1 MNKFISW
8 IATGSS
14 IIGAFLVAMQIITIG
29 YCFFVFGAIG
39 WLFIGYTNKDNAL
52 ITLNGVFLIANIL
65 GLYNAI

>member
-8 IATGSS
+8 LATGSS
-14 IIGAFLVAMQIITIG
+14 IIGAFLVAMQIIVIG
-29 YCFFVFGAIG
+29 YCFFVVGAIG
-39 WLFIGYTNKDNAL
+39 WLYIGVIKKDNAL

>member
-8 IATGSS
+8 LATGSS

-29 YCFFVFGAIG
+29 YCFFVVGAIG
-39 WLFIGYTNKDNAL
+39 WLYIGVTRKDNAL
-52 ITLNGVFLIANIL
+52 VTLNGVFLIANIL